1 MTESLIADRAP
12 SDAEALAAPFAA
24 MAEQIRHN
32 GAQSFGGAFVIVPPA
47 IGGEPIVTLVL
58 DPKQDPIL
66 FWASV
71 KSKIDMVLAQLEEA
85 ARGHQAFRR

>member
-1 MTESLIADRAP
+1 MTEHLIADRQP
-12 SDAEALAAPFAA
+12 GDAEALAAPFAA

-32 GAQSFGGAFVIVPPA
+32 GSTSFGGAFVIVPPA

-58 DPKQDPIL
+58 DPRQDPIL
-66 FWASV
+66 FWSSV
-71 KSKIDMVLAQLEEA
+71 KSKVDMVLAQLDEA